1 MLDRRY
7 KTLDIEHHSSD
18 IKHWGSDI
26 RNQASDIR
34 HQTLNKIWSLPDL
47 SWTVDSAEYQ
57 DC

>member
-47 SWTVDSAEYQ
+47 SQRVDSAEYQ